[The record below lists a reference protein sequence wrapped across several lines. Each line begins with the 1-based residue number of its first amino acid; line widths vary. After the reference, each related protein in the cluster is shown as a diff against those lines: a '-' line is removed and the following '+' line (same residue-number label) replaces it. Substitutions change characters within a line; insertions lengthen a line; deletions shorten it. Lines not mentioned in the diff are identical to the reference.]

1 MAVRT
6 KQEQE
11 INSQLGIFGIIYFE
25 LDPNDWGA
33 TTVNSENGDVN
44 VYRFMMH
51 EYTFDENGNKKP
63 IFSFPILYKTSTYE
77 SLFGTIGPIQLKAQ
91 FDDLIIAEIDR
102 VNKIPFS
109 RNRIQNVRYWNLTA
123 TDLEKVV

>member
-6 KQEQE
+6 KEQQE
-11 INSQLGIFGIIYFE
+11 INSQLGIFGVVYFE

-33 TTVNSENGDVN
+33 TTVNSENGEVN
-44 VYRFMMH
+44 VYRFVMN
-51 EYTFDENGNKKP
+51 EYTIDENGNRKSL
-63 IFSFPILYKTSTYE
+63 FTFPILYKTATYDAM
-77 SLFGTIGPIQLKAQ
+77 FGTIGSVALKQQ
-91 FDDLIIAEIDR
+91 FDDLIITEIDR

-109 RNRIQNVRYWNLTA
+109 QNRIQNIRYWNLTA